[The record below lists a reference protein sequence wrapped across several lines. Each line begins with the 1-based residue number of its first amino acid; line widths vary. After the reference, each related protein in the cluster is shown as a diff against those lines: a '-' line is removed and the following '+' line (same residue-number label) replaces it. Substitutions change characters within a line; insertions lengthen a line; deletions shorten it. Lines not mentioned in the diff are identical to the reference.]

1 MWHEYPSTPLTFLQS
16 YLPAYFLQ
24 MVLLELLYW
33 DVFLV
38 IAISSVVSFFV
49 VFGATRSLRGAVLAL
64 LAIGCVLCCL
74 FGVMVSVYEIKVD
87 VLMLPSYE
95 AANLATWQLS
105 NLPTY

>member
-1 MWHEYPSTPLTFLQS
+1 MWHEYLSTPLTFLQS

-95 AANLATWQLS
+95 AADLATWQLS
-105 NLPTY
+105 NLTTC